1 MITPQETKRL
11 HTEDYTSY
19 DSYGARQVS
28 FIKFGDPDTMQSHI
42 HLFLSPVR
50 CGRKIFQAR
59 FICAP
64 FFVPWRRV
72 EKVFSERQGHFQEA
86 KQEAKLCPSS
96 TMPSSLSDT
105 SIRQNGVAFCP
116 TGVSNAQDP
125 AKVNL
130 SPERERKLWRK
141 IDFRLLPMISFMYLF
156 SSVDR
161 GNIGNAKLEGL
172 MTQLH
177 LTGSQFNIA
186 LSVFFVSYSLFEFPA
201 NVILQSVRP
210 SRWLPGI
217 MFAWGTTITL
227 TAFVKS
233 YPQLA
238 AMRFLLGAA
247 EAGFYPGVV
256 FYLSMWYPKYQ
267 LAYRIALFT
276 GATGVAGAISGLLAY
291 VIGLMNNVGHLEGWS
306 WIFIIQ
312 GLATIVICLVA
323 AFVLVDYPDT
333 AKFLSPEEK
342 RFVEQQRMLDIE
354 DDEEGTVTRRILSA
368 FTDWQVWAMAFVLM
382 SLSVP
387 VYGITF
393 FLPTILNNFGYNVA
407 ISQLLTIPVYVAAT
421 ISTITVAHFSDT
433 MKIRFPFIVVS
444 EFIGLVGYII
454 QITDAS
460 MGVKY
465 FGTFLIVIGIY
476 TGVPCNVGW
485 LANNLR
491 GKYKRAVGGALQVG
505 TANLGGIVASNIF
518 RTQDEPR
525 FILGFAIE
533 IGFLC
538 MGLIVTVLS
547 AYAYHRANTARIA
560 HARRN
565 GISDA
570 KYAVDLYVI

>member
-1 MITPQETKRL
+1 
-11 HTEDYTSY
+11 
-19 DSYGARQVS
+19 
-28 FIKFGDPDTMQSHI
+28 
-42 HLFLSPVR
+42 
-50 CGRKIFQAR
+50 
-59 FICAP
+59 
-64 FFVPWRRV
+64 
-72 EKVFSERQGHFQEA
+72 
-86 KQEAKLCPSS
+86 
-96 TMPSSLSDT
+96 MPSSLSDT

-116 TGVSNAQDP
+116 TDVSNAQDP

-141 IDFRLLPMISFMYLF
+141 IDFRLVPMISFMYLF

-161 GNIGNAKLEGL
+161 GEYPLNMYAGNAKLEGL

-186 LSVFFVSYSLFEFPA
+186 LVSQMTSSIRRVLLINPSTVRVLHSKLSPSVHLEVQVDSIHSLIVCLNFP
-201 NVILQSVRP
+201 R
-210 SRWLPGI
+210 SR
-217 MFAWGTTITL
+217 
-227 TAFVKS
+227 

-267 LAYRIALFT
+267 LTYRTALFT

-382 SLSVP
+382 SLSAP

-393 FLPTILNNFGYNVA
+393 FLPFGYNVA
-407 ISQLLTIPVYVAAT
+407 ISQLLTIPIYVAAT

-465 FGTFLIVIGIY
+465 FGTFFIVTGIY
-476 TGVPCNVGW
+476 TGVPCSVGW

-505 TANLGGIVASNIF
+505 TANLGGIIASNIF

-570 KYAVDLYVI
+570 EYAVDLYVI